1 MGTSTSS
8 GSHHS
13 VEKHLEVSPEDYD
26 IEIRRFVPGY
36 EAMLSEVIGALKEH
50 LPMGVPVKVIDL
62 GAGTGALS
70 EQILHQLTDVEM
82 LLLDADAEMLAKAE
96 SRLGVSAALRVRA
109 SLMHGSF
116 TDALPRVDAA
126 VASLSLHHVHER
138 SDKIA
143 VYQNILS
150 SLRAGGVLINADA
163 TMPESASLAGPLRRR
178 WAAHLVA
185 NGDTESQAFERF
197 AQWAIEDRYYGLDEE
212 LDMLKEAG
220 FTELDIRWRQ
230 GPTTVIVARKSDT

>member
-1 MGTSTSS
+1 MA
-8 GSHHS
+8 HS
-13 VEKHLEVSPEDYD
+13 VEKHLEVSPEEYD
-26 IEIRRFVPGY
+26 VEIRRFVPGY
-36 EAMLSEVIGALKEH
+36 EAMLGEVIGALKEH
-50 LPMGVPVKVIDL
+50 LPMGVPAKVIDL

-70 EQILHQLTDVEM
+70 ERILRELTDVEM

-96 SRLGVSAALRVRA
+96 SRLSVTSSAALHARA

-116 TDALPRVDAA
+116 TDSLPRVDAA

-138 SDKIA
+138 NDKVA
-143 VYQNILS
+143 VYRNILS
-150 SLRAGGVLINADA
+150 ALRSGGVLVSGDA

-185 NGDTESQAFERF
+185 NGDTEAQAFERF

-212 LDMLKEAG
+212 IEMMKEAG
-220 FTELDIRWRQ
+220 FTEVDVRWRL
-230 GPTTVIVARKSDT
+230 GPTTVIVGRKSDSDHRL

>member
-1 MGTSTSS
+1 MG
-8 GSHHS
+8 HS
-13 VEKHLEVSPEDYD
+13 VEKHLEVSPEEYD
-26 IEIRRFVPGY
+26 VEIRRFVPGY
-36 EAMLSEVIGALKEH
+36 EAMLGEVIGALKEH
-50 LPMGVPVKVIDL
+50 LPVGVPTKVIDL

-70 EQILHQLTDVEM
+70 ERILRELTDVEM

-96 SRLGVSAALRVRA
+96 SRLSATANSIHDRA

-116 TDALPRVDAA
+116 SDSIPRVDAA

-138 SDKIA
+138 NDKVA
-143 VYQNILS
+143 VYQNILA
-150 SLRAGGVLINADA
+150 SLRGGGILVSADA

-185 NGDTESQAFERF
+185 NGDTEAQAFERF

-212 LDMLKEAG
+212 IEMMKEAG
-220 FTELDIRWRQ
+220 FTEVDVRWRL
-230 GPTTVIVARKSDT
+230 GPTSVIVGRKSES